1 MSRLAAA
8 LTLGASLTLAAACD
22 RAPETPTAPDAP
34 AAAPAP
40 STPDDPDLGER
51 PDLGALALTGT
62 ATAVSNTAM
71 SITGDAT
78 FAGATIH
85 FEEGIELVTA
95 PERISLT
102 TAAYDGTGQTWAQL
116 LQAPEDAQVE
126 IRRVVSQSVSDRARN
141 DGLCGSA
148 EAPAETGYVA
158 LIHEGEDLMMAA
170 FMAGEAPGPSAPETA
185 LCGTYRYA
193 FED

>member
-8 LTLGASLTLAAACD
+8 LLLGASLTLAAACD
-22 RAPETPTAPDAP
+22 RTPEAPAEPDAP
-34 AAAPAP
+34 AEAPAP
-40 STPDDPDLGER
+40 SAPTDPDLGES

-78 FAGATIH
+78 LDGATIR
-85 FEEGIELVTA
+85 FDEGIELVTA

-102 TAAYDGTGQTWAQL
+102 TAAYDETGQTWAQL
-116 LQAPEDAQVE
+116 LQAPDNVQVE
-126 IRRVVSQSVSDRARN
+126 IRRVVSQSVSDSARN
-141 DGLCGSA
+141 GGLCGST
-148 EAPAETGYVA
+148 ESPAETGYVA
-158 LIHEGEDLMMAA
+158 LIHDGEDLMMAA
-170 FMAGEAPGPSAPETA
+170 FTAGEAPGPSAPETA

>member
-8 LTLGASLTLAAACD
+8 LMLGASLTLAAACD
-22 RAPETPTAPDAP
+22 RAAETPAEPEAPAEAPAPSDPTAPD
-34 AAAPAP
+34 
-40 STPDDPDLGER
+40 LGET

-62 ATAVSNTAM
+62 ATAISNTAM
-71 SITGDAT
+71 SITGDVT
-78 FAGATIH
+78 FDGATIR
-85 FEEGIELVTA
+85 FEQGIELVTA

-102 TAAYDGTGQTWAQL
+102 TAAYDETGQTWAQL

-126 IRRVVSQSVSDRARN
+126 IRRVVSQSVSDSARN
-141 DGLCGSA
+141 GGLCGSV

-158 LIHEGEDLMMAA
+158 LIHTGEDLMMAA
-170 FMAGEAPGPSAPETA
+170 FAAGETPGPSAPETA
-185 LCGTYRYA
+185 LCGAYRYA